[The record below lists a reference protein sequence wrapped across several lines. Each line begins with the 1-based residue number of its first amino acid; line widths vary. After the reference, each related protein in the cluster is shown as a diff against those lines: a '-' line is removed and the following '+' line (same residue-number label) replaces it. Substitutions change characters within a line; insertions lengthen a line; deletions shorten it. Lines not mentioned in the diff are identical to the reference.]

1 MSHLLNFYMPSLL
14 PTSNISSIENHVR
27 SYRTALKSNLEITI
41 HSISSSHLKMRSI
54 LHPLGHN
61 QKEVDFSALVYSLDR
76 LPKIIDEV
84 EKVILGQSPEI
95 FEDSGYQNVPKWK
108 EVKSKSRR
116 RVAHFNSK
124 NNILAYFIASVS
136 DIDDI
141 TNILITLQTE
151 WNKFSQLFHKHYSL
165 YSLFKK
171 DLELD
176 RFYKKFKVTPKEWQ
190 TFVSSLGPNWDKKLK
205 KIYKSQLNLKIQL
218 LSASWLNYTK
228 STQKWWKNIATSVS
242 PAFHISR
249 QEIYFVSSNTHSLL
263 NTFTGFPLAHQ
274 FEILSDLKI
283 NHPSLYQIWTQIQS
297 KKSLLNPIDFIYFAS
312 KYFLSNPSVKKDYQ
326 NFQKKLGIL
335 TIPNANYLDITVQI
349 FPVKNLVKSSHLDP
363 RIKIKNHLKI
373 DKSKAL
379 IFNIDYP
386 LGFSA
391 YHLLT
396 EIMENV
402 KNIKGVYILG
412 KAATLNGEIGDIQI
426 PRLVFDEHT
435 QNSYLFKNC
444 FSDSFPYIN
453 NQGSILTNQKAVSVL
468 GTFLENKSLL
478 SFYFK
483 NNITVIEMESG
494 PYLSAI
500 SESCYDQQAPK
511 STIVD
516 LNNCP
521 YDLGIVNYTSDTPY
535 SSLQN
540 LGDSN
545 LGINGIEPVTLGTLA
560 ILQRIINLEE
570 NK

>member
-1 MSHLLNFYMPSLL
+1 MPSLL

-27 SYRTALKSNLEITI
+27 SYRSALKSSLEITI
-41 HSISSSHLKMRSI
+41 HSLSASHLKMHSL
-54 LHPLGHN
+54 LHPFGAN
-61 QKEVDFSALVYSLDR
+61 QKEVDFSALTYSLDR
-76 LPKIIDEV
+76 LPKIISET
-84 EKVILGQSPEI
+84 EKIILGQSPEV
-95 FEDSGYQNVPKWK
+95 FEKAGYKNVSNWK
-108 EVKSKSRR
+108 EVKAKSRR
-116 RVAHFNSK
+116 RVAHFNSQK
-124 NNILAYFIASVS
+124 NLLAYFIASIS

-141 TNILITLQTE
+141 VNTLIAIQTE
-151 WNKFSQLFHKHYSL
+151 WDKFNQLFHKHYSL

-171 DLELD
+171 ELESEK
-176 RFYKKFKVTPKEWQ
+176 FFKKFKVTPKEWQ
-190 TFVSSLGPNWDKKLK
+190 TFTLSLGPNWNKKLK
-205 KIYKSQLNLKIQL
+205 KIYQSPLNLKIQL

-228 STQKWWKNIATSVS
+228 TTQKWWKNIATTVS

-263 NTFTGFPLAHQ
+263 NAFTGFPLAHQ
-274 FEILSDLKI
+274 FEILANLKTE
-283 NHPSLYQIWTQIQS
+283 HPSLYQIWTEIKS
-297 KKSLLNPIDFIYFAS
+297 KNSRLNPTDFIYFVS
-312 KYFLSNPSVKKDYQ
+312 KYFLSQREHQTEFIEV
-326 NFQKKLGIL
+326 QKKLGIL
-335 TIPNANYLDITVQI
+335 TIPNANYLDLIVQI
-349 FPVKNLVKSSHLDP
+349 FPIKNLIKSKYLDS
-363 RIKIKNHLKI
+363 RLKIKNHLKI
-373 DKSKAL
+373 EKSNAL

-391 YHLLT
+391 YHVLT
-396 EIMENV
+396 EVMENV
-402 KNIKGVYILG
+402 KNIKGAYILG
-412 KAATLNGEIGDIQI
+412 KAATLNSEVGDIQI

-444 FSDSFPYIN
+444 FSDFFPYTN

-478 SFYFK
+478 NFYFK

-500 SESCYDQQAPK
+500 TESCYDQQAPK
-511 STIVD
+511 NTIVD

-521 YDLGIVNYTSDTPY
+521 FDLGIINYTSDTPY

-540 LGDSN
+540 LGDGN
-545 LGINGIEPVTLGTLA
+545 LGISGIEPVTLGSLA

>member
-1 MSHLLNFYMPSLL
+1 MPSLL
-14 PTSNISSIENHVR
+14 PTSNISSIENHIR
-27 SYRTALKSNLEITI
+27 SYRSALKSNLEITI
-41 HSISSSHLKMRSI
+41 HSLSTSHLKMHSI

-61 QKEVDFSALVYSLDR
+61 PKEVDFSALVYSLNR
-76 LPKIIDEV
+76 LPKTISDT
-84 EKVILGQSPEI
+84 EKIILGQNPQI
-95 FEDSGYQNVPKWK
+95 FEEANYKNVHNWK
-108 EVKSKSRR
+108 KVKSKSRR
-116 RVAHFNSK
+116 RIAHFNSQK
-124 NNILAYFIASVS
+124 NILAYFIASVS

-141 TNILITLQTE
+141 TNILISLQTE
-151 WNKFSQLFHKHYSL
+151 WNKFNYLFHKYYSL

-171 DLELD
+171 DIISQE
-176 RFYKKFKVTPKEWQ
+176 FFKKFKVTPKEWQ
-190 TFVSSLGPNWDKKLK
+190 TFISSLGPNWDKKLK
-205 KIYKSQLNLKIQL
+205 KIYKSPLNLKIQL

-228 STQKWWKNIATSVS
+228 STQKWWKNIATIVS
-242 PAFHISR
+242 PAFHISH

-263 NTFTGFPLAHQ
+263 NIFTGFPLSHQ
-274 FEILSDLKI
+274 FKIISDLKT
-283 NHPSLYQIWTQIQS
+283 NHPTLYKTWTQIKS
-297 KKSLLNPIDFIYFAS
+297 KESLLNPNDFVYFAS
-312 KYFLSNPSVKKDYQ
+312 KYFLSNPNVKKDYLD
-326 NFQKKLGIL
+326 FQKKLGIL

-349 FPVKNLVKSSHLDP
+349 FPIKNLVKSSHLDP
-363 RIKIKNHLKI
+363 RLKIKNHLKI
-373 DKSKAL
+373 SKSKAF

-391 YHLLT
+391 YHILT

-402 KNIKGVYILG
+402 KNIKGAYILG
-412 KAATLNGEIGDIQI
+412 KAATLNSEVGDIQI

-444 FSDSFPYIN
+444 FNNFFPHIN
-453 NQGSILTNQKAVSVL
+453 NQGSILTNQKAVSVI

-478 SFYFK
+478 SFYLK

-500 SESCYDQQAPK
+500 VESCYDQQAPK
-511 STIVD
+511 NTIVD

-521 YDLGIVNYTSDTPY
+521 FDLGIINYTSDTPY

-545 LGINGIEPVTLGTLA
+545 LGINGIEPVTLGSLS

-570 NK
+570 EK